1 MSGINGLLSSRHIK
15 STVTTLCYV
24 FAGHVSSKT
33 GAEPSG
39 KVTLK
44 SKTIASVTREEQE
57 RSHRKTHCEESSHD
71 SQILL
76 PLGIDCTVSD
86 KACEKPDGVNR
97 SAECSGD
104 SQASKLQVD
113 IAKRLSLNYE
123 GNRPQSVTGTPRQSS
138 VVNNLVNKPKTE
150 NRHVKDQKEESFDP
164 FAEGAEFTLPGK
176 YRKLKATSTRL
187 YSELR
192 KIAEKDGGKP
202 SPCHSFVERLEA
214 GFDVGDIS
222 THNKFQNK
230 ANGLLEEHERLS
242 ALTTAVVSRSN
253 NLRDDSSWQD
263 VYKCYRHWQIVLSK
277 FNELQRRTQQL
288 LEGE

>member
-1 MSGINGLLSSRHIK
+1 MSGINGLFSSRHIK
-15 STVTTLCYV
+15 SIVITLCYV
-24 FAGHVSSKT
+24 FAGDVSSKT

-44 SKTIASVTREEQE
+44 SKTIASVTREEQD
-57 RSHRKTHCEESSHD
+57 RSHR
-71 SQILL
+71 I
-76 PLGIDCTVSD
+76 PLGIDCTLSD

-104 SQASKLQVD
+104 SQASTLQVD
-113 IAKRLSLNYE
+113 ITKRLSLNDE

-138 VVNNLVNKPKTE
+138 AVNNLGNPPKTE
-150 NRHVKDQKEESFDP
+150 NRHVKDKKEESFDP

-222 THNKFQNK
+222 THNKIQEK
-230 ANGLLEEHERLS
+230 AKGLLEEHERLS
-242 ALTTAVVSRSN
+242 ILTNAVVSRSN